1 MIFLHSFLYISYNER
16 VITALRVMYE
26 EICGQCLAMLHELYL
41 DKQLILFGFFYD
53 YCLTWAPLSYV
64 YSPFA
69 TCVIWGIHFLR
80 RILNKSGCKPINN
93 LDRREKFL
101 TFLSHSG
108 IYISL
113 YT

>member
-26 EICGQCLAMLHELYL
+26 EICAQCLAMLHEFYP
-41 DKQLILFGFFYD
+41 DKQLILFGFFIII
-53 YCLTWAPLSYV
+53 APLSYV